1 MSRGRQ
7 NQRLKK
13 LIILR
18 GLPGVGKTKM
28 AKMLCVK
35 YARPEVERGIFST
48 DRYHKRSN
56 YNRKYFQRNHQ
67 RNREDVFKAL
77 NRGVDP
83 IIVDNT
89 NISLWEMWPYIHMGM
104 RQGDYDITMMELPK
118 GYPQNKISINKLY
131 RWCKH
136 KIPKRKFRYF
146 EARWEEA
153 YNIWHVFNDSY
164 SINHWE
170 QREEKWN
177 VQ

>member
-7 NQRLKK
+7 NQRFKK

-18 GLPGVGKTKM
+18 GLPGVGKTSK
-28 AKMLCVK
+28 AEMLCDE
-35 YARPEVERGIFST
+35 YAGLGLEGEIFST
-48 DRYHKRSN
+48 DRYHERTDYTKGN
-56 YNRKYFQRNHQ
+56 FQRNHR
-67 RNREDVFKAL
+67 RNREDVFIAL

-118 GYPQNKISINKLY
+118 GYPQEKISINKLY
-131 RWCKH
+131 RKCH
-136 KIPKRKFRYF
+136 GKIPKKKFRSF
-146 EARWEEA
+146 EGRWEKA
-153 YNIWHVFNDSY
+153 DNIWNVLNDSK
-164 SINHWE
+164 SINRWK
-170 QREEKWN
+170 RSKEKWN